1 MNDLEA
7 RVRCLELA
15 AHLNARSGEHSA
27 QAVADTATILYSFL
41 NASPEE
47 ATRPEHADKS
57 KPGRKPKVGD
67 LLS

>member
-1 MNDLEA
+1 MDEIEA

-15 AHLNARSGEHSA
+15 ATLNARSGMHSA
-27 QAVADTATILYSFL
+27 QAVAETASVLYAFVH
-41 NASPEE
+41 ASPEE

-57 KPGRKPKVGD
+57 RPGRKPKVGD

>member
-1 MNDLEA
+1 MDEIEA

-15 AHLNARSGEHSA
+15 ATLNARSGMHSA
-27 QAVADTATILYSFL
+27 QSVAETATTLYGFVQ
-41 NASPEE
+41 ASPVGS
-47 ATRPEHADKS
+47 PQPDADKP